1 MRQRVKMFCVKHT
14 DCGLFQLLVSE
25 DREEA
30 RRRNTLLCKD
40 HVSVMGAT
48 DDFISVSSCSVSNGC
63 VFQGVL
69 SDSENEEPISWRVR
83 NMSAFIRRP
92 KNCAAFS
99 R

>member
-1 MRQRVKMFCVKHT
+1 MAARQRVLCVKRT
-14 DCGLFQLLVSE
+14 DCVWLQLQVSE

-40 HVSVMGAT
+40 HVSVTGAT
-48 DDFISVSSCSVSNGC
+48 DDLTGFSSCSASNGC

-83 NMSAFIRRP
+83 NISAFIRRP